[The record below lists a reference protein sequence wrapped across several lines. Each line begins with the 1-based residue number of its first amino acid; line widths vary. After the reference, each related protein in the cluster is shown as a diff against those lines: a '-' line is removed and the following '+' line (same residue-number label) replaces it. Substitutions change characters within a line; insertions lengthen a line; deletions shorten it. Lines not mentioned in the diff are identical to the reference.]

1 MGENRAKHV
10 GVRLLAVGAAVCLA
24 VWAAAAAFAYEPKE
38 LTVSEGPVQPIGDGY
53 VLEEL
58 VTGDVDNAALE
69 ALLWPEEPEAADAP
83 EAGAEP
89 EAEPGAEPEAV
100 ASADPA
106 ERVLALV
113 NQHRA
118 AYGKAALTL
127 DASLCSAA
135 AIRAGETTSHFS
147 HVRPD
152 GSQWYTVSSLAH
164 GENIVMGTG
173 MDADRAMEKWMN
185 SPPHRESILD
195 GSYATLGVGW
205 CQSGSEVYWVQLFG
219 Y

>member
-1 MGENRAKHV
+1 MGEYCAKHV
-10 GVRLLAVGAAVCLA
+10 GLRLLAVGAAVCLA
-24 VWAAAAAFAYEPKE
+24 IWAAAAAFVYEPEE
-38 LTVSEGPVQPIGDGY
+38 LAVGSGELQPDSGY

-58 VTGDVDNAALE
+58 MIRSVNNDALE
-69 ALLWPEEPEAADAP
+69 ALLWPEEPEDDAVQSEPVAEADA
-83 EAGAEP
+83 EP
-89 EAEPGAEPEAV
+89 VETAV
-100 ASADPA
+100 SADPA
-106 ERVLALV
+106 ERVLELV
-113 NQHRA
+113 NQYRA

-127 DASLCSAA
+127 DTSLCSAA

-147 HVRPD
+147 HTRPD

-164 GENIVMGTG
+164 AENIVMGTG

-195 GSYATLGVGW
+195 SSFSTLGVGW
-205 CQSGSEVYWVQLFG
+205 CQSGAEVYWVQLFG

>member
-1 MGENRAKHV
+1 MGENCAKHMR
-10 GVRLLAVGAAVCLA
+10 VRLLAVGAAVCLA
-24 VWAAAAAFAYEPKE
+24 VWAAAAAFAYQPEEPV
-38 LTVSEGPVQPIGDGY
+38 VSDDTAQPMGDRY

-58 VTGDVDNAALE
+58 TGDVDNAALE
-69 ALLWPEEPEAADAP
+69 ALLYPEEPETADAP
-83 EAGAEP
+83 AEEP
-89 EAEPGAEPEAV
+89 EAEPEPA
-100 ASADPA
+100 ASVDPA

-118 AYGKAALTL
+118 AYGRAALTL

-173 MDADRAMEKWMN
+173 MDADSAMEKWMN

-195 GSYATLGVGW
+195 GSFSTLGVGW

>member
-1 MGENRAKHV
+1 MGEYFAKHV
-10 GVRLLAVGAAVCLA
+10 RLRLLAVGAAVCLA
-24 VWAAAAAFAYEPKE
+24 IWAAAAAFVYEPEE
-38 LTVSEGPVQPIGDGY
+38 LAVGSGELQPDSGY

-58 VTGDVDNAALE
+58 MIRSVNNDALE
-69 ALLWPEEPEAADAP
+69 ALLWPEEPEDDAVQSEPVAEADA
-83 EAGAEP
+83 EP
-89 EAEPGAEPEAV
+89 VETAV
-100 ASADPA
+100 SADPA
-106 ERVLALV
+106 ERVLELV
-113 NQHRA
+113 NQYRA

-127 DASLCSAA
+127 DTSLCSAA

-147 HVRPD
+147 HTRPD

-164 GENIVMGTG
+164 AENIVMGTG

-195 GSYATLGVGW
+195 GSFSTLGVGW

>member
-1 MGENRAKHV
+1 MGENCAKHV

-24 VWAAAAAFAYEPKE
+24 VWVAAAAFAHEPEE

-53 VLEEL
+53 VLKEL
-58 VTGDVDNAALE
+58 AGDVDNAVLE
-69 ALLWPEEPEAADAP
+69 ALLWPEDPADETADEPVAV
-83 EAGAEP
+83 AEP
-89 EAEPGAEPEAV
+89 EAEPEAV
-100 ASADPA
+100 AAADPA

-118 AYGKAALTL
+118 AYGRAALTL
-127 DASLCSAA
+127 NASLCSAA